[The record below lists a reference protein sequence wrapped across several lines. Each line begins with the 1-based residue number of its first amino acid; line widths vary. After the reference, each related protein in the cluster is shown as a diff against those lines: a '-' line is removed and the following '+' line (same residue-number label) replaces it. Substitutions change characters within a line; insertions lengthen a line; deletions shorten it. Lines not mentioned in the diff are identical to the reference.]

1 MKAVKNTQ
9 TKTQKEIN
17 ISILNESHKFK
28 IIPFKL
34 DEHGNYFEVY
44 GTRVTR
50 NNKLSVICNLK
61 SLKGSISNIKFNF
74 ESLDKDMRLRKYI
87 EKQNQ
92 VEFVNKLSINYNN
105 KNWFNIEENSFAPIG
120 AKEFETDNSI
130 IDKDGHVKIEILEE
144 TCILNNK
151 ITENFSEIPIY
162 WYDKNVNQKYRTTIV
177 VLEIITDILSKK
189 FPSFKTQ
196 LHNLVVSELNK
207 AELTNSNLE
216 DISNLSK
223 EELLNL
229 YKKEHEELKS
239 YKDNNP
245 IKTFENFKVKHEELY
260 KNNSI
265 YKSRIDQYIYQT
277 QFDYTIFN
285 SDTTKLCNCVLKLGN
300 FLLKIS
306 VIISNT
312 TIVVLYFW

>member
-144 TCILNNK
+144 
-151 ITENFSEIPIY
+151 
-162 WYDKNVNQKYRTTIV
+162 
-177 VLEIITDILSKK
+177 
-189 FPSFKTQ
+189 
-196 LHNLVVSELNK
+196 
-207 AELTNSNLE
+207 
-216 DISNLSK
+216 
-223 EELLNL
+223 NL
-229 YKKEHEELKS
+229 Y
-239 YKDNNP
+239 P
-245 IKTFENFKVKHEELY
+245 F
-260 KNNSI
+260 
-265 YKSRIDQYIYQT
+265 
-277 QFDYTIFN
+277 
-285 SDTTKLCNCVLKLGN
+285 
-300 FLLKIS
+300 
-306 VIISNT
+306 
-312 TIVVLYFW
+312 